1 MLVCNI
7 HICVYPNNMFILKQI
22 IYEEHWVLWYRVKVL
37 ENLPVRSLSL
47 SLSLSLSPNH
57 HRYLV
62 ISFNVYVFLSRT
74 NISLLAMILYM
85 FILELRVRLDLFITT
100 YVLRF
105 VTYIFCYIGE
115 LRSRVCYLVNAY
127 NGENVM
133 PVLK

>member
-1 MLVCNI
+1 M
-7 HICVYPNNMFILKQI
+7 
-22 IYEEHWVLWYRVKVL
+22 L
-37 ENLPVRSLSL
+37 ENLPARSLSL
-47 SLSLSLSPNH
+47 SLSRSLSYNH

-62 ISFNVYVFLSRT
+62 LFFGVYVFLSRT
-74 NISLLAMILYM
+74 NISLLDMMILYM

-115 LRSRVCYLVNAY
+115 IHTRVRYLVTAY